1 MKLQQ
6 FIAKH
11 SQHILYGT
19 AGFTAIGLLFDYAF
33 HIEIIGLIALIIA
46 SIIGVFPIAVK
57 AISAL
62 RYKIVSIELLVT
74 IAVIG
79 AFAIQ
84 EFHESAIVTFL
95 FLLGDYLEKKTL
107 AKTRQ
112 SIKDLTAMAPTT
124 AQVKQAD
131 GTVATVDVD
140 DLDKGDIVLTH
151 VGDQIPVD
159 GHITSGQGYVNEAA
173 ITGESELVA
182 KKAGDSVYSGTIL
195 EDGDLTITTDQVG
208 DMTTFGKI
216 IELVEE
222 AQDSKSSAEKFIDR
236 FAKYYTPAVLVLGI
250 LTYIITRDLNLAI
263 TLLVLGCPG
272 ALVIGAPVSNVAGI
286 GNGAKNGILIKGGE
300 VTAQMSKVDTMVF
313 DKTGTLT
320 VGKPEVATVA
330 YFNGQTPDDLSAYL
344 TKVQEIEQNSNH
356 PLAKAV
362 VTYLKAQGVP
372 ADQEA
377 APQVTTIKGRGLYS
391 EDEDLLIGNLALMTD
406 HNVQISAADK
416 AKVEAIQHQGRSIVA
431 VAAAGALQVVFG
443 ISDVLRPNVKAT
455 LSSLRQAGVKRL
467 VMLTGDNEQS
477 AQAMAQGLGF
487 DEIHAQLLPNEKLDW
502 LEKYQQ
508 QGLHVAFV
516 GDGINDSP
524 ALAKADVGVAMG
536 SGTDVAIETADLTL
550 MNSKFESLYKAY
562 VLSRKTNAN
571 TTENIVIALAVVAL
585 LLSGLLFGLVDMATG
600 MFVHEASILVV
611 IFNAMRLLRMHQRSA
626 VNKEN
631 HQVIYE
637 K

>member
-1 MKLQQ
+1 MKLQG
-6 FIAKH
+6 FINKYGN
-11 SQHILYGT
+11 QILYGT
-19 AGFTAIGLLFDYAF
+19 AGFTALGLIFEYGFHLSLIGM
-33 HIEIIGLIALIIA
+33 IALIIA

-62 RYKIVSIELLVT
+62 RYKVISIELLVT
-74 IAVIG
+74 IAVVG

-95 FLLGDYLEKKTL
+95 FLLGDFLEKKTL

-112 SIKDLTAMAPTT
+112 SIKDLTDMAPTT
-124 AQVKQAD
+124 AQVQKED
-131 GTVATVDVD
+131 GTYETVDVD
-140 DLDKGDIVLTH
+140 DLDEGDVVLTH
-151 VGDQIPVD
+151 VGDQVPVD
-159 GHITSGQGYVNEAA
+159 GHILNGQGYVNEAA
-173 ITGESELVA
+173 ITGESELVL
-182 KKAGDSVYSGTIL
+182 KKAGDTVYSGTML
-195 EDGDLTITTDQVG
+195 EDGDLTIATDKVG

-236 FAKYYTPAVLVLGI
+236 FAKYYTPAVLALGI
-250 LTYIITRDLNLAI
+250 LTFIITQNLNLAI

-300 VTAQMSKVDTMVF
+300 VTAQMAKVDTMVF

-320 VGKPEVATVA
+320 VGKPEVASVA
-330 YFNGQTPDDLSAYL
+330 YFNGQTADDLTDYL
-344 TKVQEIEQNSNH
+344 TSVQEVEQNSNH

-362 VTYLKAQGVP
+362 VTYLKRQGVP
-372 ADQEA
+372 GDQSA
-377 APQVTTIKGRGLYS
+377 TPQVTTIKGRGLYAKA
-391 EDEDLLIGNLALMTD
+391 DDLLIGNLALMQD
-406 HNVQISAADK
+406 HNIQVSAADK
-416 AKVEAIQHQGRSIVA
+416 AKIEAIQAQGRSIVL
-431 VAAAGALQVVFG
+431 VAAAGALQVAFG
-443 ISDVLRPNVKAT
+443 ISDVLRPNVAET
-455 LSSLRQAGVKRL
+455 LQKLRQAGVKRF

-477 AQAMAQGLGF
+477 ANAIADGLGF
-487 DEIHAQLLPNEKLDW
+487 DEIHAQLLPNEKLEW

-508 QGLHVAFV
+508 AGHRIAFV

-524 ALAKADVGVAMG
+524 ALAKANVGVAMG

-550 MNSKFESLYKAY
+550 MNSKFDSLYDAY

-571 TTENIVIALAVVAL
+571 TTENIVIALGVVAL

-611 IFNAMRLLRMHQRSA
+611 IFNAMRLLQMRHHKVSA
-626 VNKEN
+626 QPQ
-631 HQVIYE
+631 QVIYE